1 MTTLKHNVTLTVDEY
16 LEGEK
21 HSPTKHE
28 FVGGRLYAMVGVSV
42 RHNQITGNLF
52 MALRTKLRGGPCR
65 VFVANV
71 KVRVGDD
78 FYYPDVMV
86 ACDPADQHEY
96 YRERPRLIIE
106 VLSASTETWDTTT
119 KRAAYQSLDSMQE
132 YVLVSQDKSQVRV
145 YRRSGE
151 TWDMETY
158 TEGETVRLTSI
169 DLDIPIATVY
179 EET

>member
-1 MTTLKHNVTLTVDEY
+1 MPTLKHNVTLTVDEY

-21 HSPTKHE
+21 HSPSRHD
-28 FVGGRLYAMVGVSV
+28 FVAGRLYAMVGASV
-42 RHNQITGNLF
+42 RHNEI
-52 MALRTKLRGGPCR
+52 ALNIATAIRSHLRGDSCR
-65 VFVANV
+65 VFMAEV
-71 KVRVGDD
+71 KLRVGDD

-132 YVLVSQDKSQVRV
+132 YGLVSQDKSQVQV
-145 YRRSGE
+145 YRRVGE
-151 TWDMETY
+151 TWDMET
-158 TEGETVRLTSI
+158 
-169 DLDIPIATVY
+169 
-179 EET
+179 